1 LAQEVQ
7 SKKDTYEKLNILAG
21 ELSFKECVNILHY
34 GRLIFKFL
42 LTLKVSDY
50 SNDNEL
56 FRLSKWLMELL
67 A

>member
-1 LAQEVQ
+1 M
-7 SKKDTYEKLNILAG
+7 
-21 ELSFKECVNILHY
+21 NILHY

-50 SNDNEL
+50 TNDNEL

-67 A
+67 AEINEKLEKKEIIYEGENANLR